1 VLERA
6 KGGARRVVSWHDRRA
21 SAREILGVEAA
32 ASPETIRRAYL
43 ELIRMWHPDRFPNDP
58 SGQRMAEGV
67 TKSINAAYEAL
78 YPPRRPWFR
87 AGPPSRQARPH
98 AGPARI
104 HRSHTYASP
113 SWEQQRS
120 FGQLIILTL
129 AVLIWLVAS
138 ALLFYALAQWV

>member
-1 VLERA
+1 MLERA
-6 KGGARRVVSWHDRRA
+6 KGGARRVVSWHDHRA
-21 SAREILGVEAA
+21 SARDVLGVEAT

-58 SGQRMAEGV
+58 SRQRMAEGV
-67 TKSINAAYEAL
+67 TKSINVAYEAL

-87 AGPPSRQARPH
+87 AVPPLRQDRPH
-98 AGPARI
+98 TGRARV
-104 HRSHTYASP
+104 HTGHTYASP

-120 FGQLIILTL
+120 IGQFVMITL
-129 AVLIWLVAS
+129 VVLIWLVAS